1 MLLEPQQVFALEVL
15 DREAQDAGVEARCP
29 FWDRSLIDYS
39 MSLPPSAKLK
49 GGWTRLILR
58 QAMAGI
64 LPPEV
69 LWRRD
74 KHDFSAQ
81 LRLGLQR
88 SAIIS
93 SRAIEAARAS
103 LAPYLDVDRV
113 LALRARLDD
122 DRHPVSGADL
132 QMLWRIGLWSI
143 WLRVHNPRPV
153 P

>member
-1 MLLEPQQVFALEVL
+1 
-15 DREAQDAGVEARCP
+15 
-29 FWDRSLIDYS
+29 
-39 MSLPPSAKLK
+39 
-49 GGWTRLILR
+49 
-58 QAMAGI
+58 MAGT

-93 SRAIEAARAS
+93 SSAIEAARAS

-113 LALRARLDD
+113 LALRARLDG
-122 DRHPVSGADL
+122 DRHPISGADL

-143 WLRVHNPRPV
+143 WLRLHNPRPV